1 VAWLHGNNAVHQLSE
16 NAVLYD
22 LAQMRGN
29 VSVLSR
35 IPNNIGGVYAWYRRF
50 EIDTNAMNDPD
61 LFVNYILKE
70 LYKDH
75 SASRETRLPPIHKI
89 KLQPDN
95 SFSKELLLKE
105 LATDSSFRELLFML
119 LSNSLIFQQP
129 LYIGKTNNLYSRI
142 RSHLSEGSIL
152 RERLAAAGHK
162 INRCRLLIIHT
173 SYINSSTVSDDIN
186 EDNNLDNQLDEECEY
201 PETASDKLVED
212 LLSRLF
218 LPAFTLRY
226 G

>member
-1 VAWLHGNNAVHQLSE
+1 MAWLHGNNAVHQLSE

-22 LAQMRGN
+22 LSQMRGN
-29 VSVLSR
+29 VSILSR

-50 EIDTNAMNDPD
+50 EIEPNAVNDPD
-61 LFVNYILKE
+61 IFVNYILKE
-70 LYKDH
+70 LNKDH
-75 SASRETRLPPIHKI
+75 SASRETRLPPIYKI
-89 KLQPDN
+89 KLEPDTC
-95 SFSKELLLKE
+95 FSKELLLKE

-129 LYIGKTNNLYSRI
+129 LYIGKAKNLYSRI

-152 RERLAAAGHK
+152 RERLATAGHK

-173 SYINSSTVSDDIN
+173 SSSNSNIVADDMN
-186 EDNNLDNQLDEECEY
+186 EDNDLDNEFNEESEY
-201 PETASDKLVED
+201 SELATDTLVED
-212 LLSRLF
+212 ILSRLF
-218 LPAFTLRY
+218 LPSFTLRY